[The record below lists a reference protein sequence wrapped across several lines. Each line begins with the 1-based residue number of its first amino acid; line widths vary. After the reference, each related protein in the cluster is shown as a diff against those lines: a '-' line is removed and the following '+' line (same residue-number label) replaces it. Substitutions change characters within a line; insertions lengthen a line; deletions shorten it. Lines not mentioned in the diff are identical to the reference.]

1 MKIFL
6 SPFSHMANS
15 DLLYIFLFP
24 FCRVFPYFDTIVL
37 ILTHLGRHGRWPGA
51 RPTNGI
57 SIEFKIPSNFVV
69 PWFKS
74 FPTDHNEILHTPGQ
88 CYCRDVCTIML
99 WSVESVMNKSISKF
113 HWISNS
119 IEISLVGQAPGR
131 KGSQQSTK
139 VSQRSPW
146 NLRSTRPSS
155 NMASALVQI
164 MPTRWRWIKLI
175 CVIIICFSIRP
186 VSSDS
191 HLSDKAKIVF
201 LDNRMCCFHN
211 LCWLESHQFYLF
223 VSGCYIWLH
232 PQKIFDMPQCIAL
245 MLFAFWFSGEL
256 SHDASMLMLWVWLLF
271 RATLLYAWCICSSY
285 G

>member
-1 MKIFL
+1 MLL
-6 SPFSHMANS
+6 SW
-15 DLLYIFLFP
+15 
-24 FCRVFPYFDTIVL
+24 RV
-37 ILTHLGRHGRWPGA
+37 H
-51 RPTNGI
+51 
-57 SIEFKIPSNFVV
+57 NFVV
-69 PWFKS
+69 IGWICYEQEHFK
-74 FPTDHNEILHTPGQ
+74 
-88 CYCRDVCTIML
+88 
-99 WSVESVMNKSISKF
+99 
-113 HWISNS
+113 
-119 IEISLVGQAPGR
+119 ISLNFEFDRNIVSGTGARRR

-139 VSQRSPW
+139 VGQRSPW

-164 MPTRWRWIKLI
+164 MSTRPRWIKLI
-175 CVIIICFSIRP
+175 CVIIICFSIRR

-191 HLSDKAKIVF
+191 HLSDKAKIAF
-201 LDNRMCCFHN
+201 SDNRMSCFHN
-211 LCWLESHQFYLF
+211 LCWFESHQFYLF

-245 MLFAFWFSGEL
+245 MLFTFWFSGEL